1 MNEIVIISSKYNL
14 ALEVIGSFATG
25 LWTPSSDIDLALI
38 NNLHVRVDILA
49 LLKAIYTFLK
59 ARKVKLEIQELHLN
73 EESKF
78 PNIKCYLCNGRMID
92 ISIYQQKCMAR
103 RYVQFIQH

>member
-1 MNEIVIISSKYNL
+1 MV
-14 ALEVIGSFATG
+14 GSFATG
-25 LWTPSSDIDLALI
+25 LWTPYSDIDLALI
-38 NNLHVRVDILA
+38 NHLRVRVDILA
-49 LLKAIYTFLK
+49 MLKVIHAALK
-59 ARKVKLEIQELHLN
+59 ARKVELEVQELHLN

-78 PNIKCYLCNGRMID
+78 PNIKCELRNGRMVD